1 MKGFLYM
8 KIKSIVLISVFIFT
22 FAVFSYGQSKDGK
35 IFQEMV
41 RNILIIGGE
50 VKAVSSDLKPNDR
63 LYIHKQIPSMKETLA
78 SAEIGIIDIR
88 DRAQKELNDKDML
101 DIVNDLCRLQLITIN
116 ISKELIGVYEANGA
130 ISRGD
135 YGKVVEKYE
144 KTAQKLAK
152 KLSKY
157 MDSGK

>member
-1 MKGFLYM
+1 M

-22 FAVFSYGQSKDGK
+22 FAVFAYGQSKDGE

-78 SAEIGIIDIR
+78 SAESGIIDIN

-101 DIVNDLCRLQLITIN
+101 DIVSDLCRLQLITIN
-116 ISKELIGVYEANGA
+116 IYKELIGVYEASGA
-130 ISRGD
+130 ISRNE
-135 YGKVVEKYE
+135 YEKVVEKYE

>member
-22 FAVFSYGQSKDGK
+22 FAVFAYGQSKDGE

-78 SAEIGIIDIR
+78 SAESGIIDIN

-101 DIVNDLCRLQLITIN
+101 DIVSDLCRLQLITIN
-116 ISKELIGVYEANGA
+116 IYKELIGVYETSGA
-130 ISRGD
+130 ISRD
-135 YGKVVEKYE
+135 EYEKVVEKYE

>member
-22 FAVFSYGQSKDGK
+22 FAVFAYGQSKDAE

-78 SAEIGIIDIR
+78 SAESGIIDIN

-101 DIVNDLCRLQLITIN
+101 DIVSDLCRLQLITIN
-116 ISKELIGVYEANGA
+116 IYKELIGVYEASGA

-135 YGKVVEKYE
+135 YEKVVEKYE